1 MDKKLWYSKSMKQW
15 RWSLFHSGTQS
26 SGSHYDLHDAM
37 SDIKDTVE
45 NMVKSNVY
53 EGQ

>member
-1 MDKKLWYSKSMKQW
+1 MKQW

-26 SGSHYDLHDAM
+26 SGSHYDLSDAM
-37 SDIKDTVE
+37 IDMKHTVE
-45 NMVKSNVY
+45 NMVENEVY

>member
-1 MDKKLWYSKSMKQW
+1 MDIKLWYSKSMKQW
-15 RWSLFHSGTQS
+15 RWSLFHLGTQS

-37 SDIKDTVE
+37 SHITNTVE
-45 NMVKSNVY
+45 NLVEEKVY

>member
-1 MDKKLWYSKSMKQW
+1 MDIKLWYSKSMKQW

-26 SGSHYDLHDAM
+26 SGSHYALRDAM
-37 SDIKDTVE
+37 DNIAHTVE
-45 NMVKSNVY
+45 NLVEEKVY